1 MTDLRTS
8 HCERILV
15 LSPGAVDEALDPAVL
30 GAAGLNCTI
39 CSDVVALTA
48 QLAGDAGALVLTE
61 EALYRD
67 DAHPLVETLQNQPSW
82 SDIPVLL
89 LCGPG
94 EDSLPR
100 AIDLLGNIMVL
111 ERPVRATTL
120 VSALRSS
127 LRARRRQYDL
137 RSRMEA
143 LRQSEERFRFLAD
156 YIPSFVWVTAPDGS
170 LTYAN
175 EQWVEYS
182 GLTHENAERQWPL
195 AALHPEDRD
204 FCLARWAQALREGRE
219 FEMEARCR
227 RQDGVYRWFM
237 MRASP
242 LKDARGDII
251 SWFGVT
257 TDIHEQKQS
266 ERSAHFLAD
275 ASAELGGITD
285 YQGTLRRIAGLA
297 VPGFADWCAVD
308 ILKEDDTLHRLAV
321 MHVDPAR
328 IPLAH
333 ELHRRYPRS
342 REDGFGPWRVIAT
355 ERPELH
361 AEISEQMLRQAACD
375 EGELELMRALGIRSA
390 ICVPLVCRGS
400 VFGVLSFISGDEGRR
415 YCRDDLR
422 VAEDLARRAA
432 VAIDNAVLYRKLQDA
447 HRRKDEFLA
456 TLAHELR
463 NPLAPIRNALQ
474 VMQLTSDEHMIA
486 QSRVIMERQIEQM
499 VRLIDDLLD
508 VSRITRGQ
516 FELRKERVTLDAV
529 IRNAIDTAQPLID
542 AAGHKL
548 ITRLPHQPVW
558 LEVDPMR
565 LAQVFANL
573 LNNAAKYM
581 ERGGTIWLSG
591 EVRGERLRVSV
602 RDAGVGIP
610 AEALRAVFDMFMQV
624 DRALSRAHGGLGIGL
639 TLVKR
644 LVEMHGGTVEVSSD
658 GIDKGSAFTVSLPLA
673 PALGHSDTGT
683 GEPSPG
689 GDGGGRH
696 RILIADDNADVAESL
711 AMMLRLM
718 GNEVRSV
725 SDGVQAIE
733 QAVAFAPE
741 LILLDIGMPG
751 LDGYEVAR
759 RIREQQ
765 WDRHLVLVALTGW
778 GQEEDRRRS
787 IDAGFDYH
795 FTKPVNPAALEKL
808 IAQLPQAP
816 PVAAQLDIDL

>member
-1 MTDLRTS
+1 MTDLRTAG
-8 HCERILV
+8 HERILV
-15 LSPGAVDEALDPAVL
+15 LAPAAIDDALDPAAL
-30 GAAGLNCTI
+30 GAAGLRCVI
-39 CSDVVALTA
+39 CDDVLALAA
-48 QLAGDAGALVLTE
+48 QLEGEAGALVLTE
-61 EALYRD
+61 EALSRD
-67 DAHPLVETLQNQPSW
+67 SVQALADALQRQPSW

-94 EDSLPR
+94 GDSLPR
-100 AIDLLGNIMVL
+100 AIELLGNVMML
-111 ERPVRATTL
+111 ERPVRTTTL

-137 RSRMEA
+137 RERMEA
-143 LRQSEERFRFLAD
+143 LRQSEERFRFLSD

-170 LTYAN
+170 LSYAN
-175 EQWVEYS
+175 EQWVEYA
-182 GLTHENAERQWPL
+182 GLDRDDEGRSWPL

-219 FEMEARCR
+219 FELEARCR
-227 RQDGVYRWFM
+227 RHDGVYRWFM
-237 MRASP
+237 VRASP
-242 LKDARGDII
+242 LKDGRGGII

-266 ERSAHFLAD
+266 EHAARFLAD
-275 ASAELGGITD
+275 ASAALGEITD
-285 YQGTLRRIAGLA
+285 YQGTLRRVAGLA

-308 ILKEDDTLHRLAV
+308 MLKEDGTLHRLAV

-328 IPLAH
+328 VPLAY

-342 REDGFGPWRVIAT
+342 HDDDCGPWRVAVTGRT
-355 ERPELH
+355 ELSS
-361 AEISEQMLRQAACD
+361 EISEDMLEQAARDAD
-375 EGELELMRALGIRSA
+375 ELALLRALGMRSA
-390 ICVPLVCRGS
+390 ICVPLVSRGS
-400 VFGVLSFISGDEGRR
+400 VLGVISFVTADAGRR
-415 YCRDDLR
+415 YGQGELR
-422 VAEDLARRAA
+422 IAEDLARRAA
-432 VAIDNAVLYRKLQDA
+432 VAIDNAMLYRELQDA

-463 NPLAPIRNALQ
+463 NPLAPISNALQ
-474 VMQLTSDEHMIA
+474 VMRLSDDESVIE
-486 QSRVIMERQIEQM
+486 QSRVIMERQTGQM

-516 FELRKERVTLDAV
+516 FELRRERVALDAV
-529 IRNAIDTAQPLID
+529 IHNAIDTAQPLID

-548 ITRLPHQPVW
+548 ITRLPRQPVW
-558 LEVDPMR
+558 LDADPVR

-581 ERGGTIWLSG
+581 ERGGTIWLSAAVHDG
-591 EVRGERLRVSV
+591 RLAVSV

-610 AEALRAVFDMFMQV
+610 ADALRSVFDMFMQV
-624 DRALSRAHGGLGIGL
+624 DRSLSRVHGGLGIGL

-644 LVEMHGGTVEVSSD
+644 LVEMHGGTVEVSSE
-658 GIDKGSAFTVSLPLA
+658 GADKGSAFTVTLPLA
-673 PALGHSDTGT
+673 AAPGEDAGIAETAPPA
-683 GEPSPG
+683 G
-689 GDGGGRH
+689 GSGRR
-696 RILIADDNADVAESL
+696 RILIADDNPDVAESL

-718 GNEVRSV
+718 GNEVRAV
-725 SDGVQAIE
+725 HDGAQAIE

-741 LILLDIGMPG
+741 LVLLDIGMPG

-765 WDRHLVLVALTGW
+765 WDRNLVLVALTGW

-787 IDAGFDYH
+787 IDAGFDHH
-795 FTKPVNPAALEKL
+795 FTKPVNPAVLERL
-808 IAQLPQAP
+808 IARLPRAQP
-816 PVAAQLDIDL
+816 LAAQLDIDL